1 MKRDIT
7 KNNDAGC
14 CEYFECYARTKLKSS
29 FDLAKI
35 LQNVVV
41 FIARFD
47 DTRVRSKPKLRT
59 IFPLAFDDSFNVQVK
74 LK

>member
-1 MKRDIT
+1 MKRHVT
-7 KNNDAGC
+7 KNNDAGYDK
-14 CEYFECYARTKLKSS
+14 YFELYARTKPKSNS
-29 FDLAKI
+29 HVAKI

-47 DTRVRSKPKLRT
+47 DTRVGSKPKPRT
-59 IFPLAFDDSFNVQVK
+59 VSPFAFDDSFSVEVK

>member
-1 MKRDIT
+1 MKPDIR
-7 KNNDAGC
+7 KNNDAGYDQ
-14 CEYFECYARTKLKSS
+14 YFELYARTKPKCD

-35 LQNVVV
+35 LQNIVV

-47 DTRVRSKPKLRT
+47 DTRVRSKSKPRT
-59 IFPLAFDDSFNVQVK
+59 IFPFAFGDSFSVEVK

>member
-14 CEYFECYARTKLKSS
+14 CKYFECYARTKPKSS

-47 DTRVRSKPKLRT
+47 DTRVRSKPKPRI